1 MLILYGRLLVFAGGN
16 VCHKGTRE
24 IRCNGGYSR
33 LFWKPC
39 LAGSCSFSWFDL
51 RFITMHKNHHLCHSC
66 DDFNSLAG
74 DSSVFRDYSRTL
86 IPFNLLMS
94 MVVMRVLGYTLFLC
108 NIIGMIDCIPK
119 GRCYIHSLI
128 GSAHAKCALEFH
140 HSQKAPKF
148 QMTRPFF
155 PLWKF
160 WMYVVISISMR
171 GFIHWVPVKSVL

>member
-1 MLILYGRLLVFAGGN
+1 
-16 VCHKGTRE
+16 
-24 IRCNGGYSR
+24 
-33 LFWKPC
+33 
-39 LAGSCSFSWFDL
+39 
-51 RFITMHKNHHLCHSC
+51 MHKNHHLCHSC

-94 MVVMRVLGYTLFLC
+94 MVAMRVLGYTLFLC

-128 GSAHAKCALEFH
+128 GSAHAKCALEVH

-155 PLWKF
+155 PL
-160 WMYVVISISMR
+160 
-171 GFIHWVPVKSVL
+171 